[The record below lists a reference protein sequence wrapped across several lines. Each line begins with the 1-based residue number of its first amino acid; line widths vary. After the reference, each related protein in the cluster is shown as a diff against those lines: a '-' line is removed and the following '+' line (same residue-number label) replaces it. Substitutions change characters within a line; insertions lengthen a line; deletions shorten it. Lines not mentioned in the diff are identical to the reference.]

1 MLYLAIGWHSCQ
13 LLPQLWGRPMQN
25 SVADAATIEAAPAIR
40 APSLTVFPI
49 LFALSF
55 CHLLNDMMQSL
66 ISALFPMI
74 KSDFNL
80 DYAQVGLITLAFQL
94 TASLLQPLVG
104 TITDRKPMPYSLGIG
119 MGSTLI
125 GLVLLSR
132 AHSYGGLIFSAAMVG
147 VGSAVFHPES
157 SRVARAASGGRYGL
171 AQSLFQVGGNLGA
184 AIGPLMAAWI
194 VLPRGQGAI
203 AWFSATALIGM
214 VVLFTVG
221 NWYARQG
228 LAIVGKRQAA
238 VLASGKT
245 LSRTTVGF
253 AIFILVAL
261 IFSKNVYSASL
272 GSYYTF
278 YLIDKFGLSV
288 SSAQI
293 MLFVYMG
300 AVAVGTLLG
309 GPFGD
314 RLGRKN
320 VMWVSILGVLPFT
333 MALPYVGLAMTGVLT
348 VVIGLIMSS
357 AFPAILVYAQEL
369 LPGRV
374 GMVAGIFFG
383 FAFGL
388 GGLGAAAMGRLADA
402 TSIEFVYHV
411 TAFLPLIGVLTALL
425 PDLSKRG

>member
-1 MLYLAIGWHSCQ
+1 
-13 LLPQLWGRPMQN
+13 MQKA
-25 SVADAATIEAAPAIR
+25 VADAATLEAPAPIEM
-40 APSLTVFPI
+40 ATVYPI

-74 KSDFNL
+74 KADFAL
-80 DYAQVGLITLAFQL
+80 DYAQIGMITLAFQL

-104 TITDRKPMPYSLGIG
+104 MVTDRKPMPYSLGVG
-119 MGSTLI
+119 MGSTLV
-125 GLVLLSR
+125 GLVLLSQ
-132 AHSYGGLIFSAAMVG
+132 AHSYGALIFSAAMVG
-147 VGSAVFHPES
+147 IGSAVFHPES

-171 AQSLFQVGGNLGA
+171 AQSVFQVGGNAGA
-184 AIGPLMAAWI
+184 AIGPLMAALI

-214 VVLFTVG
+214 VVLFAVG
-221 NWYARQG
+221 NWYARNA
-228 LAIVGKRQAA
+228 LAAAGKRQKA
-238 VLASGKT
+238 VNASGKA
-245 LSRTTVGF
+245 LSTSRVGF
-253 AIFILVAL
+253 AIFILIAL
-261 IFSKNVYSASL
+261 LFSKNVYSAAL

-278 YLIDKFGLSV
+278 YLIEKFRLSV
-288 SSAQI
+288 ADAQI

-300 AVAVGTLLG
+300 AVAFGTLLG

-314 RLGRKN
+314 KLGRKT

-333 MALPYVGLAMTGVLT
+333 LALPYAGLAMTGVLT
-348 VVIGLIMSS
+348 VIIGMVMSS

-388 GGLGAAAMGRLADA
+388 GGLGAAAMGKLADA
-402 TSIEFVYHV
+402 TSIEYVYHV

-425 PDLSKRG
+425 PDLSKER